1 VTLVAPDDRQI
12 RPPRAAADDWV
23 VRVSRDAADVQIAH
37 GQPSGDADLQVVFA
51 GQLYDTPEVGAG
63 TGVALVADPAEA
75 IQRAFRQRGDALLP
89 SLRGRFAFVV
99 IDRTTQTIRA
109 VRDPLGAHP
118 LLYALTPRE
127 IVFSSNAA
135 LLRRQ
140 AHVSSELS
148 RAAIADHLCKRWP
161 DPHETFFEHIRRV
174 PPGWQARVTR
184 AGLSLDRYWNPS
196 GDRIE
201 WLPDE
206 EVERFDALLEQ
217 AVARG
222 LAAGPTGI
230 FLSGGFDSVSV
241 AAVAADLAARAG
253 ASQPLALSLAFPD
266 PSCDERAIQTSV
278 ARTLGL
284 PLHIE
289 GLHDAAGPRGLLAA
303 GLELNRE
310 LPTPLF
316 NNWMPAYIT
325 LAAHARAQGTTT
337 ILTGEGGDQW
347 LLASSY
353 LAADLIARGNI
364 RGLVRLARTWRR
376 SYHLSRWTA
385 FREASWTFGLRPL
398 AGAVCAQF
406 GPARWD
412 DRRAERIVA
421 AQPAWLAPDA
431 ALHDLQR
438 ARARAALPEARPAG
452 GFYERECRSVLA
464 RAVEAWQFEEQH
476 DIGRQL
482 GVRYV
487 HPYWDADLIGHL
499 YRVRPERLSQNG
511 RTKALVRRTVDRRF
525 PALGFQKRQKVMATD
540 VFANIL
546 RTQGPALS
554 ATLDDFSAL
563 ASLEVVRPADAKRFV
578 DASWGGSPRTLAT
591 VWTLINM
598 EHWARRQLV

>member
-1 VTLVAPDDRQI
+1 MRAVPDDRRTTPSQDPI
-12 RPPRAAADDWV
+12 EHDWV
-23 VRVSRDAADVQIAH
+23 VRVSRDAIDVQIPH
-37 GQPSGDADLQVVFA
+37 GQPAGDADLQVLFA
-51 GQLYDTPEVGAG
+51 GQLYDTPDVGAG
-63 TGVALVADPAEA
+63 TGIALVPEPAVA
-75 IQRAFRQRGDALLP
+75 IARAFRERGEALLP

-99 IDRTTQTIRA
+99 VDRAARTIRA

-118 LLYALTPRE
+118 LFYARTARDV
-127 IVFSSNAA
+127 VFSTSAA
-135 LLRRQ
+135 RLRREPG
-140 AHVSSELS
+140 VSPELN
-148 RAAIADHLCKRWP
+148 RAAIADHLCKRWI
-161 DPHETFFEHIRRV
+161 DPHETFFEHVRRV
-174 PPGWQARVTR
+174 PPGWQARVTP

-196 GDRIE
+196 GDRIA

-206 EVERFDALLEQ
+206 EVERFDAVLEQ

-222 LAAGPTGI
+222 LAAGPTSI

-241 AAVAADLAARAG
+241 AAVAADLATRAN
-253 ASQPLALSLAFPD
+253 ALRPLALSLAFPD
-266 PSCDERAIQTSV
+266 PSSDERAIQTSV

-303 GLELNRE
+303 GLELNRD

-316 NNWMPAYIT
+316 NSWMPAYVT
-325 LAAHARAQGTTT
+325 LAAHARAQGSAT

-353 LAADLIARGNI
+353 LAADLIARANI
-364 RGLVRLARTWRR
+364 RGLAQLARTWRR
-376 SYHLSRWTA
+376 SYRLSRWTA
-385 FREASWTFGLRPL
+385 FRDASWTFGLRPL
-398 AGAVCAQF
+398 AGAICARF
-406 GPARWD
+406 DPAAWD

-421 AQPAWLAPDA
+421 SRPAWIAPDA
-431 ALHDLQR
+431 ALRDLQR

-452 GFYERECRSVLA
+452 GFYERECRSVLT

-476 DIGRQL
+476 DIGRRL

-499 YRVRPERLSQNG
+499 YRVRPERLNQGG
-511 RTKALVRRTVDRRF
+511 RTKALVRRTIDRRF
-525 PALGFQKRQKVMATD
+525 PALGFQKRQKVEATD
-540 VFANIL
+540 VFAGIL
-546 RTQGPALS
+546 RTQGPPLS

-563 ASLEVVRPADAKRFV
+563 ASLGVVQAGDAKRFV

-591 VWTLINM
+591 VWNLINT
-598 EHWARRQLV
+598 EHWARRQLA

>member
-1 VTLVAPDDRQI
+1 
-12 RPPRAAADDWV
+12 
-23 VRVSRDAADVQIAH
+23 VRVSREAADVQISQGSPA
-37 GQPSGDADLQVVFA
+37 GDNDVDVIVA
-51 GQLYDTPEVGAG
+51 GEVYDTPEVVAAG
-63 TGVALVADPAEA
+63 TGVALVSAPADA
-75 IQRAFRQRGDALLP
+75 IQRAFRRRGEALLP
-89 SLRGRFAFVV
+89 SLRGRFALIVV
-99 IDRTTQTIRA
+99 DRTTRTVRA

-127 IVFSSNAA
+127 IVFSSSVA

-140 AHVSSELS
+140 AGVSSELN

-174 PPGWQARVTR
+174 PPGWQARVTSS
-184 AGLSLDRYWNPS
+184 GLSLARYWNPS

-206 EVERFDALLEQ
+206 EVERFDSLLEQ
-217 AVARG
+217 ATARG
-222 LAAGPTGI
+222 LAAGRTSI

-241 AAVAADLAARAG
+241 AAVAADLAVRRG
-253 ASQPLALSLAFPD
+253 QPLPLALSLAFPD
-266 PSCDERAIQTSV
+266 PSCDERVLQTSV
-278 ARTLGL
+278 ADTLGL

-289 GLHDAAGPRGLLAA
+289 ELHEAAGPRGLLAA
-303 GLELNRE
+303 GLELNRD

-316 NNWMPAYIT
+316 NNWMPAYLA
-325 LAAHARAQGTTT
+325 LAAHARAQGVTT

-353 LAADLIARGNI
+353 LAADLIAHANV
-364 RGLVRLARTWRR
+364 RGLARLAQTWRR
-376 SYHLSRWTA
+376 SYRLSRWTV
-385 FREASWTFGLRPL
+385 FRDAAWTFGLRPL

-406 GPARWD
+406 NPARWD

-421 AQPAWLAPDA
+421 AQPAWVAPDA
-431 ALHDLQR
+431 GLRDLQR

-452 GFYERECRSVLA
+452 GFYERECRSVLT

-476 DIGRQL
+476 DIGRKL

-499 YRVRPERLSQNG
+499 YRVRPERLSRNG

-525 PALGFQKRQKVMATD
+525 PALGFQKRQKVVATD

-546 RTQGPALS
+546 RTQGPTLS

-563 ASLEVVRPADAKRFV
+563 ASLGVLRPAEAKRFV
-578 DASWGGSPRTLAT
+578 DASWGGSPRTLAS

-598 EHWARRQLV
+598 EHWARGQLA